1 MMKDLKRILMSA
13 LMLCVL
19 SAGALAG
26 DDQKDQKRDPPPK
39 DPKVIQVTPKE
50 QPKRESPP
58 PRNEPKRDD
67 KKPPLF

>member
-26 DDQKDQKRDPPPK
+26 DQKDQKRDPPPK

-50 QPKRESPP
+50 QPKRENPP
-58 PRNEPKRDD
+58 PRQEPKRDD